1 MRIGGMRSEAFR
13 RTCGAAMAAAPY
25 TGGNAGRGCLR
36 ASGDTLSRG
45 APGLPYD
52 DDPMTENGIVTR
64 TSFPPGSLAP
74 QPMMHGDPCTIV
86 IFGGAGDL
94 SRRKLLPAIFDL
106 FKKKLLDDSFRVVGV
121 GIEKLADDTYR
132 AMAREAAEKS
142 EEVKFEAAEWALFEP
157 HLHWQ
162 GANLTDVKTYDGLA
176 TRLTEFESRIP
187 ERKRN
192 RLFYL
197 AVPPPIFHDIVHSL
211 QASGLAP
218 RQKARARPWVRVV
231 VEKPFGRDL
240 ASARALGETVLAAF
254 DEGQVYRIDHYVGKE
269 TVQNV
274 LVLRSA
280 NALFEALWSK
290 EHISHVEISAAEKVG
305 LEGRGGYYETSGV
318 VRDMFQ
324 NHLLQLVA
332 LTAMEP
338 PETASAD
345 HVRDEKVKVLKA
357 IKPLVVEGKTTAVR
371 GQYAAGEIDGAP
383 FVGYRQEPGVKS
395 DSRTPTFAALRLEI
409 DTERWRGVPFYLRS
423 GKRMAKRVSEIAI
436 HFKAPRKLMYEPCAS
451 EVLEPNVLVLRL
463 QPNDGVS
470 LSFEVKVPGA
480 ALALTPGI
488 EVTPVE
494 MSFSYSSVF
503 GTDTYPAYETLLLDV
518 MIGDATLF
526 TRTDEVEAAWRLI
539 DPLLELFDQDPSPLP
554 TYAAGSWG
562 PREANALLGKDGF
575 AWRTPLTPPKTPEP
589 PANPA
594 KSKAPEQ
601 GAP

>member
-1 MRIGGMRSEAFR
+1 M
-13 RTCGAAMAAAPY
+13 
-25 TGGNAGRGCLR
+25 N
-36 ASGDTLSRG
+36 
-45 APGLPYD
+45 
-52 DDPMTENGIVTR
+52 ENGITTR
-64 TSFPPGSLAP
+64 TSFPPASIAP
-74 QPMMHGDPCTIV
+74 QPMMHGEPCTIV

-106 FKKKLLDDSFRVVGV
+106 FKKKLLDETFRVVGV
-121 GIEKLADDTYR
+121 GIETLDDATYR
-132 AMAREAAEKS
+132 TMAREAAQKS
-142 EEVKFEAAEWALFEP
+142 EEVKFDAELWAGFEP
-157 HLHWQ
+157 HLYWQ
-162 GANLTDVKTYDGLA
+162 GANLTDVTTYDGLEK
-176 TRLTEFESRIP
+176 RLTEFEAKLP

-197 AVPPPIFHDIVHSL
+197 AVPPPIFHDICHSL
-211 QASGLAP
+211 KASGLAP
-218 RQKARARPWVRVV
+218 RQDASKARPWVRVV

-240 ASARALGETVLAAF
+240 ASAQALGKTVLDAF
-254 DEGQVYRIDHYVGKE
+254 DESQVYRIDHYVGKE

-280 NALFEALWSK
+280 NAIFEALWSK
-290 EHISHVEISAAEKVG
+290 QFISHVEISAAEKVG

-338 PETASAD
+338 PQTASAD

-357 IKPLVVEGKTTAVR
+357 IKPIVVDGHTTAVR
-371 GQYAAGEIDGAP
+371 GQYAAGAIDGDKY
-383 FVGYRQEPGVKS
+383 VGYREEPGVKP

-409 DTERWRGVPFYLRS
+409 DTDRWRGVPFYVRS
-423 GKRMAKRVSEIAI
+423 GKRMARRVSEIAI
-436 HFKAPRKLMYEPCAS
+436 HFKAPQKLMYEPCPS
-451 EVLEPNVLVLRL
+451 EVLEPNVLVMRL

-488 EVTPVE
+488 EVTPVD

-503 GTDTYPAYETLLLDV
+503 GTDQYPAYETLLLDV

-526 TRTDEVEAAWRLI
+526 TRTDEVEAAWKLI
-539 DPLLELFDQDPSPLP
+539 DPLLDFLEKDTSPLP
-554 TYAAGSWG
+554 TYPAGSWG
-562 PREANALLGKDGF
+562 PAAANALIGQDSF
-575 AWRTPLTPPKTPEP
+575 RWRTPGDPPVA
-589 PANPA
+589 PAR
-594 KSKAPEQ
+594 
-601 GAP
+601 